1 MTPQDVLK
9 VEQQI
14 VAALKSV
21 FDPEIPVN
29 IYDLGLIYEIDF
41 EPAGDTDAPTGAA
54 HIVMTLTAPNC
65 PVADSLVEDVR
76 RAVAGVEGVSEVDL
90 NLTFEPP
97 WDKSMLSDEAKLELG
112 LL

>member
-1 MTPQDVLK
+1 MTPQQILK
-9 VEQQI
+9 TEQDI
-14 VAALKSV
+14 IAALKGV

-41 EPAGDTDAPTGAA
+41 APSGTA
-54 HIVMTLTAPNC
+54 HITMTLTAPNC
-65 PVADSLVEDVR
+65 PVADSLVEDVK

-90 NLTFEPP
+90 HLTFDPP
-97 WDKSMLSDEAKLELG
+97 WDKDMLSDEAKLELG

>member
-1 MTPQDVLK
+1 MTPKDITRT
-9 VEQQI
+9 EQNI
-14 VAALKSV
+14 VAALKGV

-41 EPAGDTDAPTGAA
+41 EPSGTA

-65 PVADSLVEDVR
+65 PVADSLVENVKS
-76 RAVAGVEGVSEVDL
+76 AVAAVDGVNGVEL
-90 NLTFEPP
+90 TLTFEPP
-97 WDKSMLSDEAKLELG
+97 WDKDMLSDEAKLELG